1 MRPIRHTDSYP
12 FTWLDQIIETT
23 LNPNKTEIAKLD
35 ANSLAE
41 IQTRLDTEADRIWLS
56 IKEDTFCL
64 FVPKKVKAIVTQYEL
79 SLRYLKEQV
88 TANLAALPDEQPVTA
103 TTELVLI
110 QVEALN
116 KRLHKR
122 FFRYLTDESNSGEQQ
137 KVPDDN
143 PLFKICCPL
152 SVDQMGIILKA
163 ADEVKLI
170 ISRSISLVFRTI
182 APFLSS
188 EKTKEISW
196 NSMRSSTYHMEREDI
211 EVVIAFLEKLLKK
224 IKGYL

>member
-1 MRPIRHTDSYP
+1 VI
-12 FTWLDQIIETT
+12 
-23 LNPNKTEIAKLD
+23 
-35 ANSLAE
+35 
-41 IQTRLDTEADRIWLS
+41 
-56 IKEDTFCL
+56 
-64 FVPKKVKAIVTQYEL
+64 QYEL
-79 SLRYLKEQV
+79 SLRCLKEQ
-88 TANLAALPDEQPVTA
+88 AISNLAAFPDEQPVAA

-110 QVEALN
+110 QVETLN
-116 KRLHKR
+116 KRLHQR
-122 FFRYLTDESNSGEQQ
+122 FSGYLTDDGHLSEIKN
-137 KVPDDN
+137 VPIEN
-143 PLFKICCPL
+143 PLFKILCPL

-163 ADEVKLI
+163 ADEIKLI
-170 ISRSISLVFRTI
+170 VSRSISLVFRSI